1 MKKLVYVLAGLMCQM
16 GFAQSYP
23 TETAEAQSLIAA
35 TEKHSS
41 YHYCIQGTLT
51 CRTLVVLKS
60 KTTGARV
67 PHFYDVFLSSERAV
81 GSTGYF
87 VKNTQSNSHNNTF
100 HAYLDD
106 VFNGVILINFKDM
119 DNQNLKI
126 DFNHQ
131 HLPKVKN
138 LTLKRVGTTRYVM
151 ADMTYRMNQATIIG
165 TEYDTSNPSYSSPV
179 SVTYK
184 RVQQGN

>member
-1 MKKLVYVLAGLMCQM
+1 MKLFICTLASLVIAQV

-23 TETAEAQSLIAA
+23 SETAEAQNLIA
-35 TEKHSS
+35 TTDKHST
-41 YHYCIQGTLT
+41 YHYCVEGTLT
-51 CRTLVVLKS
+51 CRSLVLLKS
-60 KTTGARV
+60 KATGARV
-67 PHFYDVFLSSERAV
+67 ADFYDVFLSSERAV

-87 VKNTQSNSHNNTF
+87 VKNTSSNNNPNPRF

-119 DNQNLKI
+119 DNQNLRI
-126 DFNHQ
+126 TFNNQ
-131 HLPKVKN
+131 GLPKVHN

-151 ADMTYRMNQATIIG
+151 ADMTYRMNQATIVG
-165 TEYDTSNPSYSSPV
+165 TEYDTANPSYSTPV

-184 RVQQGN
+184 RIH